1 MNTETTDQQFGK
13 PKNYEIVEFPPE
25 RAEKRCELCM
35 YNNDADYCMAMACT
49 PKDRMDRK
57 FVYFVRT
64 APSHQHQK
72 ENENGKY

>member
-13 PKNYEIVEFPPE
+13 PKNYKVVEFPPE
-25 RAEKRCELCM
+25 HAGKRCELCM

-64 APSHQHQK
+64 DPSHQHQK
-72 ENENGKY
+72 EK